1 MAVPK
6 DGCKRLDPPPSVL
19 DDSINFSSF
28 IESKPGQPGMH
39 YTIYP
44 MPMIG
49 ADYDPKKLVWIAMIA
64 RYGGCTFEEK
74 VGLFTVV
81 RI

>member
-6 DGCKRLDPPPSVL
+6 DGCKRLDPPPDVV
-19 DDSINFSSF
+19 DDSIKFSTF
-28 IESKPGQPGMH
+28 MDPNAGQPSMH

-44 MPMIG
+44 MPMIS

-74 VGLFTVV
+74 VRIFTMD